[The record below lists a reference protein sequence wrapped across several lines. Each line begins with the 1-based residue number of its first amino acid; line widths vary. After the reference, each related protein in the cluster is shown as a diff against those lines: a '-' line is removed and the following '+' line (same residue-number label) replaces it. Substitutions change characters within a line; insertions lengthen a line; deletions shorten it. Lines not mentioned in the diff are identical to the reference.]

1 MTEITF
7 TGNLDQ
13 ITNMIDSYKL
23 KGYVYKSHTEQSI
36 EYLAHGQK
44 RKMILYSVVM
54 KRMWNH
60 NPENTIPV
68 FSEGKPNGVPPVWN
82 AMLKIV
88 DEIKRWHPEASLQE
102 QLSEAVEREDYETAA
117 ILRDKIKDTLG

>member
-23 KGYVYKSHTEQSI
+23 KGYVYKSHTEQTI
-36 EYLAHGQK
+36 DYLAQGQK

-54 KRMWNH
+54 VQKPTQLGIYINDELIGQVKTCLY
-60 NPENTIPV
+60 NANTGPSIGLN
-68 FSEGKPNGVPPVWN
+68 EIRDRINKP
-82 AMLKIV
+82 
-88 DEIKRWHPEASLQE
+88 LQD
-102 QLSEAVEREDYETAA
+102 QLEEAVEREE
-117 ILRDKIKDTLG
+117 LRDSSYFKRQD